1 MLPIFSLTTLSL
13 RSSDQNPA
21 ISYIKSSS
29 TTLIYNNIPIHRA
42 IVAIGL
48 FSFVVLNLLMQFVRL
63 MRQALE

>member
-21 ISYIKSSS
+21 ISYTKSSI
-29 TTLIYNNIPIHRA
+29 TTLIYNNIPIHRE

-48 FSFVVLNLLMQFVRL
+48 FSLVVLMQFVRF